1 VVKTDTGDVSVKLL
15 QPFHVFDRQPGSTAD
30 VKENTFIGVTTVK
43 QPNGAEQATEIHVF
57 PEELRGLGEGSRM
70 MTGNTATPGSRM
82 TNGSVASPT
91 SSQRMSNGTVAST
104 NGGALVV
111 RYAGGS
117 QDVTVPANT
126 PVTKIGPTTKQLA
139 TGDQVVVLTKR
150 GDDGSLGASV
160 ALLVAK

>member
-1 VVKTDTGDVSVKLL
+1 VVKTDTGDVTVKLL
-15 QPFHVFDRQPGSTAD
+15 QPFHVFDRQPGSAAD
-30 VKENTFIGVTTVK
+30 VKENTFVGVTTVK
-43 QPNGAEQATEIHVF
+43 QPNGVEQATEIHVF

-70 MTGNTATPGSRM
+70 MTGTTTTPGSRM

-91 SSQRMSNGTVAST
+91 SPSRMSNGTVAST
-104 NGGALVV
+104 NGAALVV

-126 PVTKIGPTTKQLA
+126 PVSKLELTTKPLA